1 TAYCETLQKRR
12 RANLTNCER
21 LLA

>member
-1 TAYCETLQKRR
+1 AYCETLQKRR